1 MNTKR
6 LVTSSLLVA
15 LGVVLSLI
23 TPISL
28 PMGGSF
34 TLFSMLPIVMVG
46 YLYGPKYGFL
56 SGVVYGLIGCVL
68 KPYIYYPLQFIIDYI
83 LAFGVLGV
91 SGLFYR
97 SKSKFALLYGYILGV
112 FGRYIFAVLSGV
124 LFFAEYAGDQN
135 PIWYSVTYN
144 ATYIVPEAIATILI
158 IPVVTKLIFTLN
170 LKEPLE

>member
-23 TPISL
+23 TPVSL

-46 YLYGPKYGFL
+46 YLYGL
-56 SGVVYGLIGCVL
+56 RSGVLAGVVFGLIGCLL
-68 KPYIYYPLQFIIDYI
+68 KPYIYYPLQFIMDYI

-112 FGRYIFAVLSGV
+112 FGRYVFAVLSGI

-135 PIWYSVTYN
+135 PIWFSITYN
-144 ATYIVPEAIATILI
+144 ATYIVPEAIATII
-158 IPVVTKLIFTLN
+158 ILPIVSRLIFTLN
-170 LKEPLE
+170 LKEIR